1 MRVIFVEPNFPKN
14 QREFVRA
21 LAEVGAEVIGMDTD
35 LDFTFPKYNPNP
47 EDLEMLHAMGH
58 AVKQQGADLCLGFD
72 GDGDRCGVVDE
83 TGREIFAEYLE
94 FRGFRV
100 ATAAD
105 GLEALE
111 KAFEL
116 HPDVI
121 LMDLSLPGIDGWEAT
136 RRLKQDD
143 RTRDIPI
150 IALTAHALAAAHD
163 KAREVGCNAVVTKP
177 CLPKDLEQEVRRQ
190 LEAKTT

>member
-1 MRVIFVEPNFPKN
+1 MTPAMTPSEPAPPL
-14 QREFVRA
+14 V
-21 LAEVGAEVIGMDTD
+21 L
-35 LDFTFPKYNPNP
+35 
-47 EDLEMLHAMGH
+47 
-58 AVKQQGADLCLGFD
+58 
-72 GDGDRCGVVDE
+72 VVDDVDH
-83 TGREIFAEYLE
+83 GREIFAEYLE

-111 KAFEL
+111 KAFDL
-116 HPDVI
+116 RPDVI

-136 RRLKQDD
+136 RRLKADD

-163 KAREVGCNAVVTKP
+163 KAREVGCNSVVTKP
-177 CLPKDLEQEVRRQ
+177 CLPRDLEQEVRRQ
-190 LEAKTT
+190 LENRAAQEPKA

>member
-1 MRVIFVEPNFPKN
+1 MTP
-14 QREFVRA
+14 
-21 LAEVGAEVIGMDTD
+21 
-35 LDFTFPKYNPNP
+35 P
-47 EDLEMLHAMGH
+47 ETPAPLVL
-58 AVKQQGADLCLGFD
+58 
-72 GDGDRCGVVDE
+72 VVDDVDH
-83 TGREIFAEYLE
+83 GREIFAEYLE
-94 FRGFRV
+94 YRGFRV

-105 GLEALE
+105 GLEALD

-116 HPDVI
+116 LPDVI

-190 LEAKTT
+190 LDARTNEGSDARP